1 MKKLPSLFLLMV
13 LACSGLVAQVHYCP
27 HDDLPGLIRSYKP
40 AYEDTFPDWAK
51 MLYHSPIN
59 VNESDKTFAEFRR
72 SNPGIKLPVIR
83 YYKLWRRAVAPYI
96 HPDGS
101 VDLPD
106 MDKIQEQL
114 FDNQINSRRYALG
127 DPSVS
132 DWTFLG
138 PKETFWLN
146 ESASATPPPACPWQV
161 NVYSFDVSESNPQI
175 LYCGTETGF
184 VNKTINKGL
193 NWEQL
198 APHYMFGGGVTAVA
212 VHPANPDI
220 VWVAAGNQVHKTT
233 NGGLDWTPL
242 LAPDARFHADRLR
255 IDPANHNK
263 IIASATEGLFI
274 TTDGGLTWVQKW
286 FSPVYDAEI
295 KTDDG
300 NMILALTRAMGKF
313 AVIISNDGGDNFQIQ
328 PSFPTN
334 VAESAGGLLAVTPA
348 NPHLIL
354 AVLLSSNN
362 TPYILKGLY
371 SGGNWNWSLLAAGQ
385 TTALP
390 MDNGQGYFDLVLDI
404 SPLNENVIMVG
415 TTTLYKSVNGGSTF
429 SAVGGYAGDFEIHP
443 DIQDIR
449 MLSNGETW
457 VATDGGMN
465 LTTDNFVLQSNYYV
479 RINGLIGSD
488 MWGFDQGWNEDLIV
502 GGRYHNGNT
511 AIADF
516 YHPKALRMGG
526 AESPTGWVLQGKS
539 RHVAFNDLGNGWIL
553 PETAVSEPLG
563 RFIFSK
569 YPNMDEYGGRRGNMV
584 FHPNYY
590 GQIYLGEGNGFWR
603 SRDMGVTWDLLYDF
617 GSSVRYLQISYSNPE
632 VFYADV
638 VNKGLYRSEDG
649 GLTWVHKPSLTGPPY
664 GSAYWKGRTF
674 ISISPYNANVLYAC
688 LMNGTWSADI
698 GKVFKS
704 TDGGDT
710 WEDYSGTVS
719 EYLKCMVVQPTT
731 DQKDLVY
738 LFTNGIN
745 GSPARVFYRKDG
757 MSDWLPYSNGY
768 PAGMT
773 VNMALP
779 FFRDG
784 KLRVGGNCSVWESSM
799 AEPEFTPIVNPWVE
813 KAFYNC
819 MLDTLF
825 FDDHSMINH
834 TGASWQWQIVPEPAY
849 ISNAGSRN
857 PKVVLGSP
865 GTYDVTL
872 TLTKNGMVYSKTI
885 PGMVTA
891 TTCPSIHDCSNP
903 AQLPKSEWSL
913 LYVDSQEVN
922 YPGLAV
928 MSFDGDPETIW
939 HTRWS
944 TGNDPY
950 PHEIQVDLGEL
961 YRVFS
966 FTYLTRQD
974 GENGRIRDY
983 ELYISE
989 DKQNWG
995 IPVASGQFA
1004 NTSAPQTIQLGTGV
1018 VGQYFRLHALSEV
1031 NGNPWASAAEF
1042 SLVGCTDLTYGLPDT
1057 ENSVQLAAF
1066 PVPTSGFVTVPVHL
1080 AADYVCRIFSA
1091 TGQVART
1098 TLCKSGPDGCRIDM
1112 TGLKPGIY
1120 TIILT
1125 AHGHPEFRV
1134 RVVKI

>member
-1 MKKLPSLFLLMV
+1 MKKPLVLLFLMV
-13 LACSGLVAQVHYCP
+13 FASSSLIAQVHYCP
-27 HDDLPGLIRSYKP
+27 HDELPGLIRSYKP
-40 AYEDTFPDWAK
+40 AYDDNHPDWAK
-51 MLYHSPIN
+51 MLYMNHIN
-59 VNESDKTFAEFRR
+59 VHELDKRYADFYKK
-72 SNPGIKLPVIR
+72 NPGAKSPVVR
-83 YYKLWRRAVAPYI
+83 YYKLWRRAVAPYTNA
-96 HPDGS
+96 DGS
-101 VDLPD
+101 VSLPD
-106 MDKIQEQL
+106 MNEIQDRL
-114 FDNQINSRRYALG
+114 LDNQLNGKLNTIKDY
-127 DPSVS
+127 SVS
-132 DWTFLG
+132 NWTFLG

-146 ESASATPPPACPWQV
+146 ESASPTPPLACPWQV
-161 NVYSFDVSESNPQI
+161 NVYSFDVAASNPQI

-198 APHYMFGGGVTAVA
+198 APHYMFGGGVTAVV
-212 VHPANPDI
+212 VHPVNPDI

-233 NGGLDWTPL
+233 NGGLDWSPL
-242 LAPDARFHADRLR
+242 LPLGGRFQADRLL
-255 IDPANHNK
+255 IDPGNHDK
-263 IIASATEGLFI
+263 IIASATEGLYI
-274 TTDGGLTWVQKW
+274 TTDGGLTWSQKW
-286 FSPVYDAEI
+286 FSPVYDADI

-300 NMILALTRAMGKF
+300 NIIFGLTKAMGKF
-313 AVIISNDGGDNFQIQ
+313 ALIISQDGGSAFQIQ
-328 PSFPTN
+328 PTFPTN
-334 VAESAGGLLAVTPA
+334 ITESAGGLLAVTPA
-348 NPHLIL
+348 NPNILL

-362 TPYILKGLY
+362 TPYLLKGVF

-385 TTALP
+385 TTAFP

-404 SPLNENVIMVG
+404 SPLNESVMMVG

-429 SAVGGYAGDFEIHP
+429 SAVGGYAGNFEIHP

-465 LTTDNFVLQSNYYV
+465 LTTDNFVLQSNYHV

-516 YHPKALRMGG
+516 YQPKALRMGG

-553 PETAVSEPLG
+553 PATAASEPRG

-569 YPNMDEYGGRRGNMV
+569 YPNMEEYGGRRGNMV

-590 GQIYLGEGNGFWR
+590 GHVYLGEGNGFWR
-603 SRDMGVTWDLLYDF
+603 SLDMGITWDLLYDF
-617 GSSVRYLQISYSNPE
+617 GSQVRYLQISYSNPD
-632 VFYADV
+632 VFYVDV
-638 VNKGLYRSEDG
+638 VNKGLYRSDDG
-649 GLTWVHKPSLTGPPY
+649 GLTWVHKPTLTNPPN
-664 GSAYWKGRTF
+664 GTAYWKGKIF
-674 ISISPYNANVLYAC
+674 LAISPYNENVVYAC

-698 GKVFKS
+698 GRVFKS

-710 WEDYSGTVS
+710 WEDYTGTVS
-719 EYLKCMVVQPTT
+719 AYLKCLVVQPTT
-731 DQKDLVY
+731 DQKDLTY

-745 GSPARVFYRKDG
+745 GTPARVYYRKDG

-784 KLRVGGNCSVWESSM
+784 KLRVGGNCSVWESPM
-799 AEPEFTPIVNPWVE
+799 AEAEFAPIVNPWVE
-813 KAFYNC
+813 KSHYNC
-819 MLDTLF
+819 MLDTLY
-825 FDDHSMINH
+825 FDDHSIINH
-834 TGASWQWQIVPEPAY
+834 MGASWHWQIFPEPAY
-849 ISNAGSRN
+849 VSNAGIRN
-857 PKVVLGSP
+857 PKVVLGNP
-865 GTYDVTL
+865 GSYDVTL
-872 TLTKNGMVYSKTI
+872 TITKNGQVYSKSM
-885 PGMVTA
+885 PQMVTA
-891 TTCPSIHDCSNP
+891 TTCPSIQDCSNP
-903 AQLPKSEWSL
+903 AQLPKNQWSL

-922 YPGLAV
+922 FPGLAV
-928 MSFDGDPETIW
+928 MSFDSNPETIW

-950 PHEIQVDLGEL
+950 PHEIQVDLGET
-961 YRVFS
+961 YRIYS

-989 DKQNWG
+989 DNQYWG

-1004 NTSAPQTIQLGTGV
+1004 NTSAPQAINFGTGV
-1018 VGQYFRLHALSEV
+1018 IGKYFRLLALSEV

-1042 SLVGCTDLTYGLPDT
+1042 SMVGCTDLTYGTPGT
-1057 ENSVQLAAF
+1057 EGPEKVAAF
-1066 PVPTSGFVTVPVHL
+1066 PVPTNGIVRVSVPM
-1080 AADYVCRIFSA
+1080 ADDYRCLVFSE
-1091 TGQVART
+1091 TGRVIK
-1098 TLCKSGPDGCRIDM
+1098 TLPCNSGPEGCVIDM
-1112 TGLKPGIY
+1112 TGFKAGVY

-1125 AHGHPEFRV
+1125 TSGNVKFRV
-1134 RVVKI
+1134 KVVKI